1 MFFARRTIAPGA
13 VWRMTVAHAVRAAGA
28 AAMALGLELSV
39 ATTHA
44 VAQEAATGVLQI
56 PLHKA
61 SIVKLSGAANNVII
75 GNPSVADVTVENPT
89 TLVLFGRG
97 PGETN
102 ILVLN
107 SAQKEI
113 LSASIVVS
121 PDKDRQV
128 SVLAPSTGK
137 SAGMIEILYAC
148 ADRCVRFPA
157 DLTKLGTQTGSG
169 GSDKAGLVGLGS
181 GGRAGQAAPA
191 PAAQAQGGSQS
202 GSQGGNGATYR

>member
-169 GSDKAGLVGLGS
+169 GSEKADVS
-181 GGRAGQAAPA
+181 APPPSEPSPASPPA
-191 PAAQAQGGSQS
+191 PPAAAQ
-202 GSQGGNGATYR
+202 SQGKKGASAY